1 MATPSG
7 EDFTFKW
14 SKEQTEKL
22 IKIRC
27 QNDILFT
34 GAKHSATV
42 GWRIIL
48 EKMGLG
54 GEGPAPPGQKEDCK
68 YPGTG
73 EGTSGKPTAAD
84 WPWFVLMDEALG
96 QRPSIAP
103 PVLIA
108 SIPEDTPGP
117 SAVGDQ
123 QGGGDEDEEEE
134 EEEEEL
140 EESQPGPKRKRRRR
154 EDDLLSLMKEDLK
167 MQREAEERREKESKD
182 RTDSSLSWR
191 KLGAAGLGCSRL
203 DPGEASSRRLPV
215 VVAVL
220 PVVVA
225 VLPPRSSA
233 GRSGGAGVAVAVLY
247 CGWWRRSPTLGA
259 SVAGSLLLECVC

>member
-1 MATPSG
+1 MT
-7 EDFTFKW
+7 KR
-14 SKEQTEKL
+14 SKEQTEKF

-54 GEGPAPPGQKEDCK
+54 GKVQPHQAKKKWDNLKKKHKDGK

-73 EGTSGKPTAAD
+73 EGTSGKPTAAN

-108 SIPEDTPGP
+108 SIPEDTPEP

-123 QGGGDEDEEEE
+123 QGGGD

-154 EDDLLSLMKEDLK
+154 EDDLLSLMKEDMK
-167 MQREAEERREKESKD
+167 MQREAEERREKESKERMD
-182 RTDSSLSWR
+182 RLF
-191 KLGAAGLGCSRL
+191 
-203 DPGEASSRRLPV
+203 
-215 VVAVL
+215 
-220 PVVVA
+220 
-225 VLPPRSSA
+225 
-233 GRSGGAGVAVAVLY
+233 
-247 CGWWRRSPTLGA
+247 
-259 SVAGSLLLECVC
+259 SLLEKIVNK

>member
-1 MATPSG
+1 M
-7 EDFTFKW
+7 
-14 SKEQTEKL
+14 
-22 IKIRC
+22 IKMRC
-27 QNDILFT
+27 QNEILFT

-54 GEGPAPPGQKEDCK
+54 RKVQPHQAKKKWDNLKKKKKKEDCK

-73 EGTSGKPTAAD
+73 EGTSGKPTAAN

-117 SAVGDQ
+117 SAVQGDQ
-123 QGGGDEDEEEE
+123 QGGEEEE
-134 EEEEEL
+134 E

-154 EDDLLSLMKEDLK
+154 EDDLLSLMKEDMK
-167 MQREAEERREKESKD
+167 MQREAEERREKESKE
-182 RTDSSLSWR
+182 RME
-191 KLGAAGLGCSRL
+191 RL
-203 DPGEASSRRLPV
+203 F
-215 VVAVL
+215 
-220 PVVVA
+220 
-225 VLPPRSSA
+225 
-233 GRSGGAGVAVAVLY
+233 
-247 CGWWRRSPTLGA
+247 
-259 SVAGSLLLECVC
+259 SLLEKIVNK

>member
-1 MATPSG
+1 MLKSATLYRDLACGKMPVV
-7 EDFTFKW
+7 DRLAW
-14 SKEQTEKL
+14 RSKEQTEKL

-54 GEGPAPPGQKEDCK
+54 GKVQPHQAKKKWDNMKKKYKDCK

-73 EGTSGKPTAAD
+73 EGTSGKPTAAN

-123 QGGGDEDEEEE
+123 QGGGDEDEE
-134 EEEEEL
+134 L
-140 EESQPGPKRKRRRR
+140 EESQPGPKRKRRR

-167 MQREAEERREKESKD
+167 MQREAEERREESKERMD
-182 RTDSSLSWR
+182 RLF
-191 KLGAAGLGCSRL
+191 
-203 DPGEASSRRLPV
+203 
-215 VVAVL
+215 
-220 PVVVA
+220 
-225 VLPPRSSA
+225 
-233 GRSGGAGVAVAVLY
+233 
-247 CGWWRRSPTLGA
+247 
-259 SVAGSLLLECVC
+259 SLLEKIVNK